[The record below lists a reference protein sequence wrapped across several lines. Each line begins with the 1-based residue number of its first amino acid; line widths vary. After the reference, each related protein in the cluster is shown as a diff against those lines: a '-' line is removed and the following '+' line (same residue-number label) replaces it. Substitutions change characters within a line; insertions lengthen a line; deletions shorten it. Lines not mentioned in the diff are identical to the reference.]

1 MAERIE
7 PIEVTIRYEYIDDD
21 LKKAVKDIQGFETS
35 TKTTLGQAKKNF
47 SGLKQSYSEI
57 QKSITQSNPK
67 IVASM
72 QKVNRSIENVNVA
85 MRNMEKASA
94 SVKRAKSNFESF
106 KRQLTAEDQIVIKDK
121 IYKDTGG
128 EIVVDEARTR
138 QYTSM
143 QTAVQNAQKSLQNAR
158 DRYKQSIQEV
168 TKAEQALITTQNS
181 LNKSTQAAEQK
192 TEKLN
197 FDIKSLA
204 NNSEHAAAASNTIT
218 QKIKG
223 LRQAIKGIRFTSL
236 LALIGAVRRLGQT
249 VLNFVEA
256 SSSWIENLNLLE
268 SVFKDTTDEALDF
281 VNLAADNFG
290 LDVNALA
297 EYVATFKQM
306 ANAMGQAS
314 ETGTQLSQVLT
325 LIALDVS
332 SLRNVDIATVVS
344 DFTSALAGQVKPV
357 RKYGFDI
364 TMYSIDELMEEI
376 GFGSMSRTMSQ
387 ADKQL
392 ARAILLIR
400 QSQDAWGDLA
410 KTINTFANQQRVL
423 NDQFQTSLR
432 LMGNLALGTF
442 NVSDSLEE
450 AWRTAGLA
458 TKAIWVLNG
467 ALMAFNEVLAAFV
480 PNTESIGGPIATEAE
495 AATDALEEMQ
505 GAASGTLAEFD
516 KFNALDQGTST
527 ATSDA
532 LTAAL
537 EAMLNTEYEQY
548 MVQYSERLKE
558 INMYAKDIAA
568 TILNVLVPGY
578 REWYDTQSKIE
589 GSDTSLSAYFEST
602 GESMDAFVS
611 KYKNAGKSLLGI
623 AGLILA
629 IASPFAFFVGVL
641 VTAGVQNE
649 EFRNTLIELGESI
662 STLMSTAGETF
673 VNLVTTMTPVLQIIL
688 KISNAFLGMLNAV
701 DGASLAVYALIA
713 GILIFKGLKLFTSI
727 MQIVSAL
734 KQANITLA
742 SIQKVAMVGGIITM
756 ISLIYDLATNWDKLS
771 DAGKALRIILLGIA
785 SAFVLHGILSK
796 IMIVDN
802 ISLAQVFRNV
812 GQAVALTSGKLDIVN
827 GKLAATSFQASKAG
841 MALSRL
847 GSTKGFTGFVNIAGS
862 IMGVVAA
869 ITALT
874 SALGYFTSNI
884 DKMSGTAKTVIP
896 IVAAITAAVIGLAVA
911 LVAAATPGI
920 GLAKAIA
927 AGVTA
932 AALTAAVTLA
942 IGTAAASAKGAAAF
956 AQGGFTSGGL
966 FYAGERGP
974 EWVGRQGNTSTIMN
988 DTQMSDIMRRSVAEG
1003 VAIGNAGGYNNSRRE
1018 SRQPII
1024 LQVNGKKFL
1033 EIVEDEGKKVGKTMA
1048 RVR

>member
-7 PIEVTIRYEYIDDD
+7 PIEVTIQYEYIDDN
-21 LKKAVKDIQGFETS
+21 LKKAVKDIKSFETTVS
-35 TKTTLGQAKKNF
+35 SDVGTITKNF
-47 SGLKQSYSEI
+47 NGLKDVYSAV
-57 QKSITQSNPK
+57 QKSISAANPK
-67 IVASM
+67 IARSM
-72 QKVNRSIENVNVA
+72 QQVDKA
-85 MRNMEKASA
+85 MDNA
-94 SVKRAKSNFESF
+94 SVSFQKFKNSVQKAKNALNTIQGLNRTVLSQGRTISPEGIVFNKNKSVN
-106 KRQLTAEDQIVIKDK
+106 KTLTE
-121 IYKDTGG
+121 
-128 EIVVDEARTR
+128 
-138 QYTSM
+138 QYTAALAASNKANNEAM
-143 QTAVQNAQKSLQNAR
+143 AAKLGYAQSVKSVAV
-158 DRYKQSIQEV
+158 
-168 TKAEQALITTQNS
+168 AEQNLIATQNS
-181 LNKSTQAAEQK
+181 LNKSIKDAE
-192 TEKLN
+192 TAT
-197 FDIKSLA
+197 KSI
-204 NNSEHAAAASNTIT
+204 SN
-218 QKIKG
+218 KIKG

-314 ETGTQLSQVLT
+314 KTGTQLSQVLT

-392 ARAILLIR
+392 ARAVLLIR

-442 NVSDSLEE
+442 NVTDSLEE
-450 AWRTAGLA
+450 AWQTAGLA

-495 AATDALEEMQ
+495 VATDALEEMQ
-505 GAASGTLAEFD
+505 DATSGTLAEFD
-516 KFNALDQGTST
+516 KFNVLDQGTSS

-602 GESMDAFVS
+602 GESMDAFVA
-611 KYKNAGKSLLGI
+611 KYKNTGKSLLGI
-623 AGLILA
+623 AGLLLA
-629 IASPFAFFVGVL
+629 IASPFSFFISVL
-641 VTAGVQNE
+641 VASGVQNE

-688 KISNAFLGMLNAV
+688 KISNAFLEMLNAV
-701 DGASLAVYALIA
+701 DGASIAVYALIA
-713 GILIFKGLKLFTSI
+713 GLLVFKGLKLFTSI

-734 KQANITLA
+734 KQANMTLA
-742 SIQKVAMVGGIITM
+742 SIQKVAMVGGIITI
-756 ISLIYDLATNWDKLS
+756 ISLVYDLATNWDELS
-771 DAGKALRIILLGIA
+771 ESGKGLRIVLISVIATILLLKAPWASMLSAMKTFGSWLTSLPSKLKTAQGSFLTFGQSISKAQIAFSALSAVMIGVAWYNALMQMDEGTRKIVASISILIGVLAAAISMWAAYHGAMSLGVAVPIVLGGIA
-785 SAFVLHGILSK
+785 
-796 IMIVDN
+796 
-802 ISLAQVFRNV
+802 
-812 GQAVALTSGKLDIVN
+812 
-827 GKLAATSFQASKAG
+827 AA
-841 MALSRL
+841 
-847 GSTKGFTGFVNIAGS
+847 IAG
-862 IMGVVAA
+862 
-869 ITALT
+869 
-874 SALGYFTSNI
+874 
-884 DKMSGTAKTVIP
+884 
-896 IVAAITAAVIGLAVA
+896 
-911 LVAAATPGI
+911 
-920 GLAKAIA
+920 
-927 AGVTA
+927 A
-932 AALTAAVTLA
+932 AALTQ
-942 IGTAAASAKGAAAF
+942 SAEQKANPVAF
-956 AQGGFTSGGL
+956 ANGGFTRGGL

-1003 VAIGNAGGYNNSRRE
+1003 VAIGNAGGYNNNRRE
-1018 SRQPII
+1018 SRQPIV

-1033 EIVEDEGKKVGKTMA
+1033 EIVEEEGKKVGKTMA

>member
-1 MAERIE
+1 MPERIE
-7 PIEVTIRYEYIDDD
+7 PIEVTIQYDYIDDN

-35 TKTTLGQAKKNF
+35 TKTTLAQAKKNF
-47 SGLKQSYSEI
+47 SGLEQSYSEI

-72 QKVNRSIENVNVA
+72 QKVNKSIENVNVA

-94 SVKRAKSNFESF
+94 SVKRSKSNFESF
-106 KRQLTAEDQIVIKDK
+106 KRQLEAEDQIVLKDK
-121 IYKDTGG
+121 IYKDSGG
-128 EIVVDEARTR
+128 EVVVDEARTR

-197 FDIKSLA
+197 SDIKSLA

-218 QKIKG
+218 QRIKG
-223 LRQAIKGIRFTSL
+223 LRQAIRGIRFTSL

-344 DFTSALAGQVKPV
+344 DLTSALAGQVKPV

-392 ARAILLIR
+392 ARAVLLIR

-450 AWRTAGLA
+450 AWQTAGLA

-495 AATDALEEMQ
+495 VATDALEEMED
-505 GAASGTLAEFD
+505 AASGTLAEFD
-516 KFNALDQGTST
+516 KFNVLDQGTST

-578 REWYDTQSKIE
+578 KEWYDTQSKIE

-623 AGLILA
+623 AGLLLA

-662 STLMSTAGETF
+662 STLMSTAGESF
-673 VNLVTTMTPVLQIIL
+673 VSLVTTMTPVLQIIL
-688 KISNAFLGMLNAV
+688 KISNAFLEMLNAV

-713 GILIFKGLKLFTSI
+713 GLLIFKGLKLFTTI

-742 SIQKVAMVGGIITM
+742 SIQKVATVGAIITI

-771 DAGKALRIILLGIA
+771 DAGKALRIVILSIAMAFTLYQIPAIKNGISAIGRFFTSLNTQIQVAQTNVHTASMHIRRSMNAMNNTAFSSFVGWASSMQGMLVSLGALTGGIFAFVGSMDNMSDTAKKVIPSVAALAAAIVGVAVAFA
-785 SAFVLHGILSK
+785 SASAGP
-796 IMIVDN
+796 
-802 ISLAQVFRNV
+802 
-812 GQAVALTSGKLDIVN
+812 
-827 GKLAATSFQASKAG
+827 LAAIKAG
-841 MALSRL
+841 
-847 GSTKGFTGFVNIAGS
+847 I
-862 IMGVVAA
+862 
-869 ITALT
+869 
-874 SALGYFTSNI
+874 
-884 DKMSGTAKTVIP
+884 
-896 IVAAITAAVIGLAVA
+896 
-911 LVAAATPGI
+911 
-920 GLAKAIA
+920 
-927 AGVTA
+927 TA
-932 AALTAAVTLA
+932 AALTAAITLA
-942 IGTAAASAKGAAAF
+942 AGTTIATLTF
-956 AQGGFTSGGL
+956 AEGGFTSGGL

-1003 VAIGNAGGYNNSRRE
+1003 VAIGNAGGYNNNRRE
-1018 SRQPII
+1018 NRQPII

>member
-7 PIEVTIRYEYIDDD
+7 PIEVTIQYDYIDDN
-21 LKKAVKDIQGFETS
+21 LKKAVKDIKSFETTVS
-35 TKTTLGQAKKNF
+35 SDVGTITKNF
-47 SGLKQSYSEI
+47 NGLKDVYSAV
-57 QKSITQSNPK
+57 QKSISADNPK
-67 IVASM
+67 IARSM
-72 QKVNRSIENVNVA
+72 QKV
-85 MRNMEKASA
+85 EKTIDNA
-94 SVKRAKSNFESF
+94 SVSF
-106 KRQLTAEDQIVIKDK
+106 QKFQN
-121 IYKDTGG
+121 
-128 EIVVDEARTR
+128 
-138 QYTSM
+138 S
-143 QTAVQNAQKSLQNAR
+143 VQNARNALNTIQGLNRTISSQGRTISPEGIVLNKNKSVNKTLTEQYTAALAASNKANNEAMAAKL
-158 DRYKQSIQEV
+158 RYAQSV
-168 TKAEQALITTQNS
+168 KSVAVAEQNLIATQNS
-181 LNKSTQAAEQK
+181 LNKSIKDAEAA
-192 TEKLN
+192 T
-197 FDIKSLA
+197 KSI
-204 NNSEHAAAASNTIT
+204 NN
-218 QKIKG
+218 KIKG

-376 GFGSMSRTMSQ
+376 GFGPMSRTMSQ

-442 NVSDSLEE
+442 NVTDSLEE
-450 AWRTAGLA
+450 AWQTAGLA

-495 AATDALEEMQ
+495 VATDALEEMQ
-505 GAASGTLAEFD
+505 DAAGGTLAEFD
-516 KFNALDQGTST
+516 KFNVLDQGTST
-527 ATSDA
+527 GTSDA
-532 LTAAL
+532 LRASL

-578 REWYDTQSKIE
+578 REWYNTQSKIE

-611 KYKNAGKSLLGI
+611 KYKNTGKSLLGI
-623 AGLILA
+623 TGLLLA
-629 IASPFAFFVGVL
+629 IASPFSFFISVL
-641 VTAGVQNE
+641 VASGVQNE

-688 KISNAFLGMLNAV
+688 KISNAFLEMLNAV
-701 DGASLAVYALIA
+701 DGASIAVYALIA
-713 GILIFKGLKLFTSI
+713 GLLVFKGLKLFTSI

-734 KQANITLA
+734 KQANMTLA
-742 SIQKVAMVGGIITM
+742 SIQKVAMVGGIITI
-756 ISLIYDLATNWDKLS
+756 ISLVYDLATNWDELS
-771 DAGKALRIILLGIA
+771 ESGKGLRIVLIGVIATILLLKAPWA
-785 SAFVLHGILSK
+785 SMLSAMK
-796 IMIVDN
+796 TFG
-802 ISLAQVFRNV
+802 SW
-812 GQAVALTSGKLDIVN
+812 LTSLPSKLKTAQ
-827 GKLAATSFQASKAG
+827 GSFLTFGQSISKAQ
-841 MALSRL
+841 
-847 GSTKGFTGFVNIAGS
+847 IAF
-862 IMGVVAA
+862 
-869 ITALT
+869 
-874 SALGYFTSNI
+874 SALGAALIGIAWYKALMQM
-884 DKMSGTAKTVIP
+884 DDGTRKIVATISILIGVLAAAISMWAAFHGAMTLGVAVP
-896 IVAAITAAVIGLAVA
+896 IVLGGIAAAI
-911 LVAAATPGI
+911 
-920 GLAKAIA
+920 
-927 AGVTA
+927 AGA
-932 AALTAAVTLA
+932 AALTQSTEKKANTV
-942 IGTAAASAKGAAAF
+942 AF
-956 AQGGFTSGGL
+956 ANGGFTRGNL

>member
-1 MAERIE
+1 M
-7 PIEVTIRYEYIDDD
+7 
-21 LKKAVKDIQGFETS
+21 
-35 TKTTLGQAKKNF
+35 
-47 SGLKQSYSEI
+47 
-57 QKSITQSNPK
+57 
-67 IVASM
+67 
-72 QKVNRSIENVNVA
+72 
-85 MRNMEKASA
+85 
-94 SVKRAKSNFESF
+94 
-106 KRQLTAEDQIVIKDK
+106 
-121 IYKDTGG
+121 
-128 EIVVDEARTR
+128 
-138 QYTSM
+138 
-143 QTAVQNAQKSLQNAR
+143 
-158 DRYKQSIQEV
+158 
-168 TKAEQALITTQNS
+168 
-181 LNKSTQAAEQK
+181 
-192 TEKLN
+192 
-197 FDIKSLA
+197 
-204 NNSEHAAAASNTIT
+204 
-218 QKIKG
+218 
-223 LRQAIKGIRFTSL
+223 
-236 LALIGAVRRLGQT
+236 
-249 VLNFVEA
+249 
-256 SSSWIENLNLLE
+256 
-268 SVFKDTTDEALDF
+268 
-281 VNLAADNFG
+281 
-290 LDVNALA
+290 A

-376 GFGSMSRTMSQ
+376 GFGPMSRTMSQ

-450 AWRTAGLA
+450 AWQTAGLA

-480 PNTESIGGPIATEAE
+480 PNTESIGGPIAAEAE
-495 AATDALEEMQ
+495 VATDALEEME

-516 KFNALDQGTST
+516 KFNVLDQGTSS

-611 KYKNAGKSLLGI
+611 KYKNTGKSLLGI
-623 AGLILA
+623 AGLLLA
-629 IASPFAFFVGVL
+629 IASPFSFFISVL
-641 VTAGVQNE
+641 VASGVQNKE
-649 EFRNTLIELGESI
+649 LSNTLIELGESI

-688 KISNAFLGMLNAV
+688 KISNAFLEMLNAV
-701 DGASLAVYALIA
+701 DGASIAVYALIA
-713 GILIFKGLKLFTSI
+713 GLLVFKGLKLFTSI

-734 KQANITLA
+734 KQANMTLA
-742 SIQKVAMVGGIITM
+742 SVQKVAMVGGIITI
-756 ISLIYDLATNWDKLS
+756 ISLVYDLATNWDELS
-771 DAGKALRIILLGIA
+771 ESGKGLRIVLIGVIATILLLKAPWASMLSAMKTFGSWLTSLPSKLKTAQGSFLTFGQSISKAQIAFSALSAVLIGIA
-785 SAFVLHGILSK
+785 WYNALMQMDEGTRKIVATISIL
-796 IMIVDN
+796 IGV
-802 ISLAQVFRNV
+802 
-812 GQAVALTSGKLDIVN
+812 
-827 GKLAATSFQASKAG
+827 LAAAISMWAAYHGAMSMGVAVPIVLAG
-841 MALSRL
+841 IAAA
-847 GSTKGFTGFVNIAGS
+847 IAG
-862 IMGVVAA
+862 
-869 ITALT
+869 
-874 SALGYFTSNI
+874 
-884 DKMSGTAKTVIP
+884 
-896 IVAAITAAVIGLAVA
+896 
-911 LVAAATPGI
+911 
-920 GLAKAIA
+920 
-927 AGVTA
+927 A
-932 AALTAAVTLA
+932 AALTQSTEQKANT
-942 IGTAAASAKGAAAF
+942 AAF
-956 AQGGFTSGGL
+956 ANGGFTKGNL

-1003 VAIGNAGGYNNSRRE
+1003 VAIGNAGGYNNGRRE

>member
-1 MAERIE
+1 MPERIE
-7 PIEVTIRYEYIDDD
+7 PIEVTIQYEYIDDN
-21 LKKAVKDIQGFETS
+21 LKKAVKDIKSFEKTAS
-35 TKTTLGQAKKNF
+35 SDVGTITKKFN
-47 SGLKQSYSEI
+47 GLKDVYSAV
-57 QKSITQSNPK
+57 QKSISADNPK
-67 IVASM
+67 IARSM
-72 QKVNRSIENVNVA
+72 QQVD
-85 MRNMEKASA
+85 KAIDNA
-94 SVKRAKSNFESF
+94 SVSF
-106 KRQLTAEDQIVIKDK
+106 QKFKN
-121 IYKDTGG
+121 
-128 EIVVDEARTR
+128 
-138 QYTSM
+138 S
-143 QTAVQNAQKSLQNAR
+143 VQNARNALNTIQGLNRTISAQGRTISPEGIVFNKNKSVNKTLTEQYTAALAA
-158 DRYKQSIQEV
+158 S
-168 TKAEQALITTQNS
+168 TKANNEAMAAKLKYAQSVKSVAVAEQNLIATQNS
-181 LNKSTQAAEQK
+181 LNKSIKDAEAA
-192 TEKLN
+192 T
-197 FDIKSLA
+197 KSI
-204 NNSEHAAAASNTIT
+204 NN
-218 QKIKG
+218 KIKG

-314 ETGTQLSQVLT
+314 KTGTQLSQVLT

-392 ARAILLIR
+392 ARAVLLIR

-442 NVSDSLEE
+442 NVNDSLEE
-450 AWRTAGLA
+450 AWQTAGLA
-458 TKAIWVLNG
+458 TRAIWVLNG

-480 PNTESIGGPIATEAE
+480 PNTESIGGPIAAEAE
-495 AATDALEEMQ
+495 VATDALEEME

-516 KFNALDQGTST
+516 KFNVLDQGTSS

-611 KYKNAGKSLLGI
+611 KYKNTGKSLLGI
-623 AGLILA
+623 AGLLLA
-629 IASPFAFFVGVL
+629 IASPFSFFISVL
-641 VTAGVQNE
+641 VASGVQNE

-662 STLMSTAGETF
+662 STLMSTVGETF

-688 KISNAFLGMLNAV
+688 KISNAFLEMLNAV
-701 DGASLAVYALIA
+701 DGASIAVYALIA
-713 GILIFKGLKLFTSI
+713 GLLVFKGLKLFTSI

-734 KQANITLA
+734 KQANMTLA
-742 SIQKVAMVGGIITM
+742 SIQKIAMVGGIITI

-771 DAGKALRIILLGIA
+771 ESGKGLRIVLIGVISTILLLKAPWA
-785 SAFVLHGILSK
+785 SILSAMK
-796 IMIVDN
+796 TFG
-802 ISLAQVFRNV
+802 SW
-812 GQAVALTSGKLDIVN
+812 LTSLPSKLKTAQ
-827 GKLAATSFQASKAG
+827 GSFLTFGQSISKAQ
-841 MALSRL
+841 
-847 GSTKGFTGFVNIAGS
+847 IAF
-862 IMGVVAA
+862 
-869 ITALT
+869 
-874 SALGYFTSNI
+874 SALG
-884 DKMSGTAKTVIP
+884 
-896 IVAAITAAVIGLAVA
+896 AVMIGLAWYNALMQMDDGTRKIVA
-911 LVAAATPGI
+911 SISILIGVLAAAISMWAAYHGAMSLGVAVPIVLGGI
-920 GLAKAIA
+920 AAAIA
-927 AGVTA
+927 GA
-932 AALTAAVTLA
+932 AALTQPSEQKANT
-942 IGTAAASAKGAAAF
+942 AAF
-956 AQGGFTSGGL
+956 ANGGFTRGNL

-1003 VAIGNAGGYNNSRRE
+1003 VAIGNAGGYNNNRRE

>member
-7 PIEVTIRYEYIDDD
+7 PIEVTIQYEYIDDD
-21 LKKAVKDIQGFETS
+21 LKKAVKDIKSFETTVS
-35 TKTTLGQAKKNF
+35 SDVGTITKNF
-47 SGLKQSYSEI
+47 NGLKDVYSDG
-57 QKSITQSNPK
+57 QKSISADNPK
-67 IVASM
+67 IARSMQQVDKAIDNASVSFQKFLNSVQKARNALNTIQGLNRTISSQGRTISPEGIVFNKNKSVNKTLTEQYTAALAASNEANNEAMAAKLRYAQSVKSVAS
-72 QKVNRSIENVNVA
+72 
-85 MRNMEKASA
+85 
-94 SVKRAKSNFESF
+94 
-106 KRQLTAEDQIVIKDK
+106 
-121 IYKDTGG
+121 
-128 EIVVDEARTR
+128 
-138 QYTSM
+138 
-143 QTAVQNAQKSLQNAR
+143 
-158 DRYKQSIQEV
+158 
-168 TKAEQALITTQNS
+168 AEQNLIATQNN
-181 LNKSTQAAEQK
+181 LNKSTKEAEAV
-192 TEKLN
+192 T
-197 FDIKSLA
+197 KSL
-204 NNSEHAAAASNTIT
+204 NNR
-218 QKIKG
+218 IKG
-223 LRQAIKGIRFTSL
+223 LRQAIRGIRFTNL
-236 LALIGAVRRLGQT
+236 LVLIGAVRRLGQA

-268 SVFKDTTDEALDF
+268 AVFKDTTDEALDF

-314 ETGTQLSQVLT
+314 ETGTQLSEVLT

-376 GFGSMSRTMSQ
+376 GFGPMSRTMSQ

-392 ARAILLIR
+392 ARAVLLIR

-432 LMGNLALGTF
+432 LLGNLALGTF
-442 NVSDSLEE
+442 NVNNSLEE
-450 AWRTAGLA
+450 AWQTAGLA

-495 AATDALEEMQ
+495 VATDALEEMEN
-505 GAASGTLAEFD
+505 AASGTLAEFD
-516 KFNALDQGTST
+516 KFNVLDRGANT

-537 EAMLNTEYEQY
+537 EAMLNNEYEQY
-548 MVQYSERLKE
+548 MAQYSERLKE

-611 KYKNAGKSLLGI
+611 KYKNTGKSLLGI
-623 AGLILA
+623 AGLLLA
-629 IASPFAFFVGVL
+629 ITSPFSFFIGML

-649 EFRNTLIELGESI
+649 DFRNTLIALGESM

-673 VNLVTTMTPVLQIIL
+673 VNLVTTMAPVLQIIL
-688 KISNAFLGMLNAV
+688 KISNAFLEMLNAV
-701 DGASLAVYALIA
+701 DGASLAVYALVA
-713 GILIFKGLKLFTSI
+713 ALVIFKGLKLFTSI
-727 MQIVSAL
+727 MKIVSAL

-742 SIQKVAMVGGIITM
+742 SMQKIAMVGGIITLVIL
-756 ISLIYDLATNWDKLS
+756 ISELITNWDELS
-771 DAGKALRIILLGIA
+771 ESGKGLRIVLIGVISTILLLKAPWA
-785 SAFVLHGILSK
+785 SMLSAMK
-796 IMIVDN
+796 TFGSWVT
-802 ISLAQVFRNV
+802 SLPSKLKTAQGSFLTF
-812 GQAVALTSGKLDIVN
+812 GQSI
-827 GKLAATSFQASKAG
+827 SKAQ
-841 MALSRL
+841 
-847 GSTKGFTGFVNIAGS
+847 IAF
-862 IMGVVAA
+862 
-869 ITALT
+869 
-874 SALGYFTSNI
+874 SALGAVMIGIAWYNALMQMDEGTRKIVSTI
-884 DKMSGTAKTVIP
+884 SILIGVLAAAISMWAAYHGAMSLGVAVP
-896 IVAAITAAVIGLAVA
+896 IVLAG
-911 LVAAATPGI
+911 VAAA
-920 GLAKAIA
+920 IA
-927 AGVTA
+927 GA
-932 AALTAAVTLA
+932 AALTQSTEKKANTV
-942 IGTAAASAKGAAAF
+942 AF
-956 AQGGFTSGGL
+956 ANGGFTRGGL

-1003 VAIGNAGGYNNSRRE
+1003 VAIGNAGGYNNNRRDNT
-1018 SRQPII
+1018 RPII

-1033 EIVEDEGKKVGKTMA
+1033 EIVEDEGKKVGKTLA

>member
-7 PIEVTIRYEYIDDD
+7 PIEVTIQYEYIDDN

-35 TKTTLGQAKKNF
+35 TKTTLTQAKKNF

-57 QKSITQSNPK
+57 RKNITQSNPK

-72 QKVNRSIENVNVA
+72 QKVNKSIENVNLA

-94 SVKRAKSNFESF
+94 SVKRSKSNFESF
-106 KRQLTAEDQIVIKDK
+106 KRQLEAEDQIVEKGK
-121 IYKDTGG
+121 VYKYADDG
-128 EIVVDEARTR
+128 IVVDEARTR

-181 LNKSTQAAEQK
+181 LNKSTQAAEQR

-197 FDIKSLA
+197 YGIKSLA
-204 NNSEHAAAASNTIT
+204 NNSKRAAAASSTIT
-218 QKIKG
+218 QRIKG
-223 LRQAIKGIRFTSL
+223 LQQAIRGIRFTNL
-236 LALIGAVRRLGQT
+236 LVLIGAVRRLGQA

-268 SVFKDTTDEALDF
+268 AVFKDTTDEALDF

-314 ETGTQLSQVLT
+314 ETGTQLSEVLT

-376 GFGSMSRTMSQ
+376 GFGPMSRTMSQ

-392 ARAILLIR
+392 ARAVLLIR

-432 LMGNLALGTF
+432 LLGNVALGTF

-450 AWRTAGLA
+450 AWQTAGLA

-495 AATDALEEMQ
+495 VATDALEEMEN
-505 GAASGTLAEFD
+505 AASGTLAEFD
-516 KFNALDQGTST
+516 KFNVLDRGTNAAS
-527 ATSDA
+527 SDA

-537 EAMLNTEYEQY
+537 EAMLNNEYEQY

-578 REWYDTQSKIE
+578 REWYDEQSKIE

-602 GESMDAFVS
+602 GESMDAFVN
-611 KYKNAGKSLLGI
+611 KYKNIGKSLLGI
-623 AGLILA
+623 AGLLLA
-629 IASPFAFFVGVL
+629 ITSPFSFFIGVL

-688 KISNAFLGMLNAV
+688 KISNAFLEMLNAV
-701 DGASLAVYALIA
+701 DGASIAVYALVA
-713 GILIFKGLKLFTSI
+713 GLIIFKGLKLFVSI
-727 MQIVSAL
+727 MKIVSAL
-734 KQANITLA
+734 KQANIALA
-742 SIQKVAMVGGIITM
+742 SMQKIAMAGGIITLVIL
-756 ISLIYDLATNWDKLS
+756 ISDLIINWNELS
-771 DAGKALRIILLGIA
+771 EAGKTLRIVLIALVAAVTAGMGIYKAFGAQIGTIIRLTREMASDVATTAKTTSSSLDGVRVTLADTTKSTKGLAKSIAGLVGGLAVLGAGLA
-785 SAFVLHGILSK
+785 SY
-796 IMIVDN
+796 
-802 ISLAQVFRNV
+802 ISGFSQMSTLAQVLIPV
-812 GQAVALTSGKLDIVN
+812 IAA
-827 GKLAATSFQASKAG
+827 LAAAF
-841 MALSRL
+841 
-847 GSTKGFTGFVNIAGS
+847 
-862 IMGVVAA
+862 
-869 ITALT
+869 
-874 SALGYFTSNI
+874 
-884 DKMSGTAKTVIP
+884 
-896 IVAAITAAVIGLAVA
+896 IGLAVA
-911 LVAAATPGI
+911 RAAA
-920 GLAKAIA
+920 A
-927 AGVTA
+927 AGAAAPVMAGITA
-932 AALTAAVTLA
+932 AAITAGIVLA
-942 IGTAAASAKGAAAF
+942 AGTAISVSQF
-956 AQGGFTSGGL
+956 AEGGFTSGQL

-1003 VAIGNAGGYNNSRRE
+1003 VAIGNAGGYNNNRRE

>member
-7 PIEVTIRYEYIDDD
+7 PIEVTIQYEYIDDN
-21 LKKAVKDIQGFETS
+21 LKKAVKEIQGFETS
-35 TKTTLGQAKKNF
+35 TKTTLTQAKKNF
-47 SGLKQSYSEI
+47 SGLRQSYSEI

-94 SVKRAKSNFESF
+94 SVKRSKANFESF
-106 KRQLTAEDQIVIKDK
+106 RRQLEAEDQIVVKGK
-121 IYKDTGG
+121 IYKDTGDG
-128 EIVVDEARTR
+128 IVVDEARTR

-143 QTAVQNAQKSLQNAR
+143 QTAVKNAQKSLQNAR

-181 LNKSTQAAEQK
+181 LNKSTQEAEKK

-197 FDIKSLA
+197 IDVKSLA
-204 NNSEHAAAASNTIT
+204 NNSERVAAASSTIT

-223 LRQAIKGIRFTSL
+223 LQQAIRGIRFTSL
-236 LALIGAVRRLGQT
+236 LALMGAVRRLGQA

-392 ARAILLIR
+392 ARAVLLIR

-450 AWRTAGLA
+450 AWQTAGLA
-458 TKAIWVLNG
+458 TRAIWVLNG

-495 AATDALEEMQ
+495 AATDALEEME

-516 KFNALDQGTST
+516 KFNVLDKGTSS

-532 LTAAL
+532 LRAAL
-537 EAMLNTEYEQY
+537 EAMLNNEYEQY

-578 REWYDTQSKIE
+578 REWYDVQSKIE

-602 GESMDAFVS
+602 GESMDAFVG
-611 KYKNAGKSLLGI
+611 KYKNIGKSLLGI
-623 AGLILA
+623 AGLLLA
-629 IASPFAFFVGVL
+629 ITSPFAFFIGVL

-688 KISNAFLGMLNAV
+688 KISNAFLEMLNAV
-701 DGASLAVYALIA
+701 DGASIAVYALIA
-713 GILIFKGLKLFTSI
+713 GLLIFKGLKLFVSI
-727 MQIVSAL
+727 MKIVSAL

-742 SIQKVAMVGGIITM
+742 SIQKISMVGGIITLVIL
-756 ISLIYDLATNWDKLS
+756 ISDLVTNWNELS
-771 DAGKALRIILLGIA
+771 EAGKALRI
-785 SAFVLHGILSK
+785 VL
-796 IMIVDN
+796 
-802 ISLAQVFRNV
+802 ISVVA
-812 GQAVALTSGKLDIVN
+812 ALTTGI
-827 GKLAATSFQASKAG
+827 GIYKAFGAQIGTIIQLTRG
-841 MALSRL
+841 MASDVATTAKTMSSSMDGVRVTLADTTK
-847 GSTKGFTGFVNIAGS
+847 STKGLAKSIAGLVGGLAVLGAGLAS
-862 IMGVVAA
+862 YISGFSEMSTLAKVLIPAIAALAAAFVGLAVARAAAAAGIAAPVMAGITAAA
-869 ITALT
+869 ITAGIVL
-874 SALGYFTSNI
+874 AA
-884 DKMSGTAKTVIP
+884 GTAI
-896 IVAAITAAVIGLAVA
+896 AVS
-911 LVAAATPGI
+911 
-920 GLAKAIA
+920 K
-927 AGVTA
+927 
-932 AALTAAVTLA
+932 
-942 IGTAAASAKGAAAF
+942 F
-956 AQGGFTSGGL
+956 AEGGFTSGGL

>member
-1 MAERIE
+1 MPERIE
-7 PIEVTIRYEYIDDD
+7 PIEVTIQYEYIDDN
-21 LKKAVKDIQGFETS
+21 LKKAVKDIQRFETS
-35 TKTTLGQAKKNF
+35 TKTTLTQAKKNF

-57 QKSITQSNPK
+57 RKNITQSNPK

-72 QKVNRSIENVNVA
+72 QKVNKSIENVNVA

-94 SVKRAKSNFESF
+94 SVKRSKSNFESF
-106 KRQLTAEDQIVIKDK
+106 KRQLEAEDQIVEKGK
-121 IYKDTGG
+121 VYKYADDG
-128 EIVVDEARTR
+128 IVVDEARTR

-181 LNKSTQAAEQK
+181 LNKSTQAAEQR

-197 FDIKSLA
+197 YGIKSLA
-204 NNSEHAAAASNTIT
+204 NNSERAAAASSTIT
-218 QKIKG
+218 QRIKG
-223 LRQAIKGIRFTSL
+223 LQQAIRGIRFTNL
-236 LALIGAVRRLGQT
+236 LVLIGAVRRLGQA

-268 SVFKDTTDEALDF
+268 AVFKDTTDEALDF

-314 ETGTQLSQVLT
+314 ETGTQLSEVLT

-376 GFGSMSRTMSQ
+376 GFGPMSRTMSQ

-392 ARAILLIR
+392 ARAVLLIR

-432 LMGNLALGTF
+432 LLGNVALGTF

-450 AWRTAGLA
+450 AWQTAGLA

-495 AATDALEEMQ
+495 VATDALEEMED
-505 GAASGTLAEFD
+505 AASGTLAEFD
-516 KFNALDQGTST
+516 KFNVLDQGTSS

-589 GSDTSLSAYFEST
+589 GGDTSLSAYFEST
-602 GESMDAFVS
+602 GESMDAFVG
-611 KYKNAGKSLLGI
+611 KYKNMGKSLLGI
-623 AGLILA
+623 AGLLLA
-629 IASPFAFFVGVL
+629 ITSPFSLLVGVL
-641 VTAGVQNE
+641 VTSGVQNE

-673 VNLVTTMTPVLQIIL
+673 VNLVTTMAPVLQIIL
-688 KISNAFLGMLNAV
+688 KISNAFLEMLNAV
-701 DGASLAVYALIA
+701 DGASLAVYALVA
-713 GILIFKGLKLFTSI
+713 ALVIFKGLKLFTSI
-727 MQIVSAL
+727 MKIVSAL

-742 SIQKVAMVGGIITM
+742 SIQKIAMVGGIITLVM
-756 ISLIYDLATNWDKLS
+756 LISELITNWDELS
-771 DAGKALRIILLGIA
+771 ESGKGLRIVLIGVISTILLLKAPWASMLSAMKTFGSWLTSLPSKLKTAQGSFLTFGQSISKAQIAFSALSAVLIGIA
-785 SAFVLHGILSK
+785 WYNALMQMDEGTRKIVASISIL
-796 IMIVDN
+796 IGV
-802 ISLAQVFRNV
+802 
-812 GQAVALTSGKLDIVN
+812 
-827 GKLAATSFQASKAG
+827 LAAAISMWAAYHGAMSMGVAVPIVLAG
-841 MALSRL
+841 IAAA
-847 GSTKGFTGFVNIAGS
+847 IAG
-862 IMGVVAA
+862 
-869 ITALT
+869 
-874 SALGYFTSNI
+874 
-884 DKMSGTAKTVIP
+884 
-896 IVAAITAAVIGLAVA
+896 
-911 LVAAATPGI
+911 
-920 GLAKAIA
+920 
-927 AGVTA
+927 A
-932 AALTAAVTLA
+932 AALTQPSEQKANT
-942 IGTAAASAKGAAAF
+942 AAF
-956 AQGGFTSGGL
+956 ANGGFTRGNL
-966 FYAGERGP
+966 FYAGESGP

-1003 VAIGNAGGYNNSRRE
+1003 VAIGNAGGYNNNRRE

>member
-7 PIEVTIRYEYIDDD
+7 PIEVTIQYEYIDDN
-21 LKKAVKDIQGFETS
+21 LKKAVKDIRSFETTVS
-35 TKTTLGQAKKNF
+35 SDVGTITKNF
-47 SGLKQSYSEI
+47 NGLKDVYSSV
-57 QKSITQSNPK
+57 QKSISADNPK
-67 IVASM
+67 IARSM
-72 QKVNRSIENVNVA
+72 QKV
-85 MRNMEKASA
+85 EKTIDSA
-94 SVKRAKSNFESF
+94 SVSF
-106 KRQLTAEDQIVIKDK
+106 QQFKN
-121 IYKDTGG
+121 
-128 EIVVDEARTR
+128 
-138 QYTSM
+138 S
-143 QTAVQNAQKSLQNAR
+143 VQNARNALNTIQGLNRTILSQGRTISPEGIVLNKNKSVNKTLTEQYTAALAASNKANNEAMAAKL
-158 DRYKQSIQEV
+158 RYAQSV
-168 TKAEQALITTQNS
+168 KSVAVAEQNLISTQNS
-181 LNKSTQAAEQK
+181 LNKSIKDAEAA
-192 TEKLN
+192 T
-197 FDIKSLA
+197 KSL
-204 NNSEHAAAASNTIT
+204 NNR
-218 QKIKG
+218 IKG
-223 LRQAIKGIRFTSL
+223 LRQAIRGIRFTSL
-236 LALIGAVRRLGQT
+236 LALIGAVKRLGQT
-249 VLNFVEA
+249 VLNFVDA

-392 ARAILLIR
+392 ARAVLLIR

-450 AWRTAGLA
+450 AWQTAGLA

-495 AATDALEEMQ
+495 VATDALEEME

-516 KFNALDQGTST
+516 KFNVLDQGTSN

-578 REWYDTQSKIE
+578 REWYDVQSKIE

-611 KYKNAGKSLLGI
+611 KYKNMGKSLLGI
-623 AGLILA
+623 AGLLLA
-629 IASPFAFFVGVL
+629 ITSPFAFFIGVL

-688 KISNAFLGMLNAV
+688 KISNAFLEMLNAV
-701 DGASLAVYALIA
+701 DGASIAVYALIA
-713 GILIFKGLKLFTSI
+713 GLLVFKGLKLFTSI

-734 KQANITLA
+734 KQANMTLA
-742 SIQKVAMVGGIITM
+742 SIQKIAMVGGIITI

-771 DAGKALRIILLGIA
+771 ESGKGLRIVLIGVIATILLLKAPWASMLSAMKTFGSWLTSLPSKLKTAQGSFLTFGQSISKAQIAFSALSAVLIGIA
-785 SAFVLHGILSK
+785 WYNALMQMDEGTRKIVATISIL
-796 IMIVDN
+796 IGV
-802 ISLAQVFRNV
+802 
-812 GQAVALTSGKLDIVN
+812 
-827 GKLAATSFQASKAG
+827 LAAAISMWAAYHGAMSLGVAVPIVLAG
-841 MALSRL
+841 IAAA
-847 GSTKGFTGFVNIAGS
+847 IAG
-862 IMGVVAA
+862 
-869 ITALT
+869 
-874 SALGYFTSNI
+874 
-884 DKMSGTAKTVIP
+884 
-896 IVAAITAAVIGLAVA
+896 
-911 LVAAATPGI
+911 
-920 GLAKAIA
+920 
-927 AGVTA
+927 A
-932 AALTAAVTLA
+932 AALTQSTEQKAN
-942 IGTAAASAKGAAAF
+942 IAAF
-956 AQGGFTSGGL
+956 ANGGFTKGNL

-974 EWVGRQGNTSTIMN
+974 EWVGRQGNTATIMN

-1003 VAIGNAGGYNNSRRE
+1003 VAIGNVGGYNNSRRE

-1024 LQVNGKKFL
+1024 VQVNGKKFL
-1033 EIVEDEGKKVGKTMA
+1033 EIVEDEGKKVGKTLA

>member
-1 MAERIE
+1 MAERLD
-7 PIEVTIRYEYIDDD
+7 PIEVVIQYDYIDDN
-21 LKKAVKDIQGFETS
+21 LKKAVKDIESFRTSATSNVETV
-35 TKTTLGQAKKNF
+35 TKNF
-47 SGLKQSYSEI
+47 NGLKSVYVEM
-57 QKSITQSNPK
+57 QKSVTSSNPK
-67 IVASM
+67 IARSMQQIEKSIDNAEVSFQNLQNSVKKAQNALNSIKSLRNTITSSGKTVSAEGIVFNKNNTINKTLTEQYSSSLAASQAAVEQAANAKLRYAQSVQRVAS
-72 QKVNRSIENVNVA
+72 
-85 MRNMEKASA
+85 
-94 SVKRAKSNFESF
+94 
-106 KRQLTAEDQIVIKDK
+106 
-121 IYKDTGG
+121 
-128 EIVVDEARTR
+128 
-138 QYTSM
+138 
-143 QTAVQNAQKSLQNAR
+143 
-158 DRYKQSIQEV
+158 
-168 TKAEQALITTQNS
+168 AEQNLISTQNN
-181 LNKSTQAAEQK
+181 LNKSTKEAEAV
-192 TEKLN
+192 TNSLN
-197 FDIKSLA
+197 
-204 NNSEHAAAASNTIT
+204 NR
-218 QKIKG
+218 IKG

-236 LALIGAVRRLGQT
+236 LALIGTVRRLGQA

-268 SVFKDTTDEALDF
+268 SVFKDTTDEALNF

-392 ARAILLIR
+392 ARAVLLIR

-442 NVSDSLEE
+442 NVNDTLEE
-450 AWRTAGLA
+450 AWQTAGLA

-467 ALMAFNEVLAAFV
+467 ALMAFNEILAAFV

-495 AATDALEEMQ
+495 VATDALEEMED
-505 GAASGTLAEFD
+505 AASGTLAEFD
-516 KFNALDQGTST
+516 KFNVLDQGTNT

-568 TILNVLVPGY
+568 TILDVLVPGY
-578 REWYDTQSKIE
+578 REWYDVQSKIE

-611 KYKNAGKSLLGI
+611 KYKNMGKSLLGI
-623 AGLILA
+623 AGLLLA
-629 IASPFAFFVGVL
+629 ITSPFSLFIGVL

-688 KISNAFLGMLNAV
+688 KISNAFLEMLNAV
-701 DGASLAVYALIA
+701 DGASIAVYALVA
-713 GILIFKGLKLFTSI
+713 GLVIFKGLKLFASI
-727 MQIVSAL
+727 MKIVSAL

-742 SIQKVAMVGGIITM
+742 SIQKIAMVGGIVTLVILF
-756 ISLIYDLATNWDKLS
+756 SDLVTNWNELS
-771 DAGKALRIILLGIA
+771 DAGKALRIVLIA
-785 SAFVLHGILSK
+785 VVA
-796 IMIVDN
+796 
-802 ISLAQVFRNV
+802 
-812 GQAVALTSGKLDIVN
+812 ALTAGIGIYKAFGAQIGTIIQLTRSMASDVATTSKTMSSSLDGVQVT
-827 GKLAATSFQASKAG
+827 LANTTK
-841 MALSRL
+841 
-847 GSTKGFTGFVNIAGS
+847 STKGLASSIAGLVGGLAVL
-862 IMGVVAA
+862 GVGLASYISGFSEMSTIAKVLVPVIAA
-869 ITALT
+869 L
-874 SALGYFTSNI
+874 
-884 DKMSGTAKTVIP
+884 
-896 IVAAITAAVIGLAVA
+896 AAAFVGLAVA
-911 LVAAATPGI
+911 KAAAAAGI
-920 GLAKAIA
+920 AAPAMAGITAAAIA
-927 AGVTA
+927 AGIVLA
-932 AALTAAVTLA
+932 A
-942 IGTAAASAKGAAAF
+942 GTAISVSKF
-956 AQGGFTSGGL
+956 AEGGFTSGSL

-974 EWVGRQGNTSTIMN
+974 EWVGRQGNTSTIIN
-988 DTQMSDIMRRSVAEG
+988 DAQMSDIMRSAVAEG
-1003 VAIGNAGGYNNSRRE
+1003 VAIGNAGSYNGNRRE
-1018 SRQPII
+1018 STRPII

-1033 EIVEDEGKKVGKTMA
+1033 EIVEDEGKKVGKTLA

>member
-1 MAERIE
+1 MPERIE
-7 PIEVTIRYEYIDDD
+7 PIEVTIQYDYIDDN
-21 LKKAVKDIQGFETS
+21 LKKAVKDIKSFETTVS
-35 TKTTLGQAKKNF
+35 SDVGTITKNF
-47 SGLKQSYSEI
+47 NGLKDVYSAV
-57 QKSITQSNPK
+57 QKSISADNPK
-67 IVASM
+67 IARSM
-72 QKVNRSIENVNVA
+72 QKV
-85 MRNMEKASA
+85 EKTIDNA
-94 SVKRAKSNFESF
+94 SVSF
-106 KRQLTAEDQIVIKDK
+106 QKFQN
-121 IYKDTGG
+121 
-128 EIVVDEARTR
+128 
-138 QYTSM
+138 S
-143 QTAVQNAQKSLQNAR
+143 VQNARNALNTIQGLNRTISSQGRTISPEGIVLNKNKSVNKTLTEQYTAALAASNEANNEAMAAKL
-158 DRYKQSIQEV
+158 RYAQSV
-168 TKAEQALITTQNS
+168 KSVATAEQNLIATQNS
-181 LNKSTQAAEQK
+181 LNKATKEAEAV
-192 TEKLN
+192 T
-197 FDIKSLA
+197 KSL
-204 NNSEHAAAASNTIT
+204 NNR
-218 QKIKG
+218 IKG

-236 LALIGAVRRLGQT
+236 LALIGTVRRLGQA

-314 ETGTQLSQVLT
+314 ETGTQLSKVLT

-442 NVSDSLEE
+442 NVNDSLEE
-450 AWRTAGLA
+450 AWQTAGLA

-467 ALMAFNEVLAAFV
+467 ALMAFNEILAAFV

-495 AATDALEEMQ
+495 VATDALEEMED
-505 GAASGTLAEFD
+505 AASGTLAEFD
-516 KFNALDQGTST
+516 KFNVLDQGTNT

-611 KYKNAGKSLLGI
+611 KYKNMGKSLLGI
-623 AGLILA
+623 AGLLLA
-629 IASPFAFFVGVL
+629 ITSPFSFFIGVL

-688 KISNAFLGMLNAV
+688 KISNAFLEMLNAV
-701 DGASLAVYALIA
+701 DGASIAVYALIA
-713 GILIFKGLKLFTSI
+713 GLVIFKGLKLFTSI
-727 MQIVSAL
+727 MKIVSAL

-742 SIQKVAMVGGIITM
+742 SIQKIAMVGGIITLVIL
-756 ISLIYDLATNWDKLS
+756 ISDLITNWNELS
-771 DAGKALRIILLGIA
+771 EAGKALRIVLIA
-785 SAFVLHGILSK
+785 VVA
-796 IMIVDN
+796 
-802 ISLAQVFRNV
+802 
-812 GQAVALTSGKLDIVN
+812 ALTAGI
-827 GKLAATSFQASKAG
+827 GIYKAFGAQIGTIIQLTRG
-841 MALSRL
+841 MASDVATTAKTMSSSLDGVQVTL
-847 GSTKGFTGFVNIAGS
+847 ANTTKSTKGLAASIAGLVGGLAVLGAGLAS
-862 IMGVVAA
+862 YISGFSEMSTVAKVLVPVIA
-869 ITALT
+869 AL
-874 SALGYFTSNI
+874 
-884 DKMSGTAKTVIP
+884 
-896 IVAAITAAVIGLAVA
+896 AAAFVGLAVA
-911 LVAAATPGI
+911 KAAAAAG
-920 GLAKAIA
+920 IA
-927 AGVTA
+927 APAMAGITA
-932 AALTAAVTLA
+932 AAISAGIVLAA
-942 IGTAAASAKGAAAF
+942 GTAIAVSKF
-956 AQGGFTSGGL
+956 AEGGFTSGSL

-974 EWVGRQGNTSTIMN
+974 EWVGRQGNTSTIIN
-988 DTQMSDIMRRSVAEG
+988 DAQMSDIMRSAVAEG
-1003 VAIGNAGGYNNSRRE
+1003 VAIGNAGSYNGNRRE
-1018 SRQPII
+1018 STRPII

-1033 EIVEDEGKKVGKTMA
+1033 EIVEDEGKKVGKTLA

>member
-1 MAERIE
+1 MPERIE
-7 PIEVTIRYEYIDDD
+7 PIEVTIQYEYIDDS

-35 TKTTLGQAKKNF
+35 TKTTLSQAKKNF

-72 QKVNRSIENVNVA
+72 QKVNKSIENVNVA

-94 SVKRAKSNFESF
+94 SVKRSKSNFESF
-106 KRQLTAEDQIVIKDK
+106 KRQLAAEDQIVVKDK
-121 IYKDTGG
+121 IYKDTGDG
-128 EIVVDEARTR
+128 IVVDEARTR

-181 LNKSTQAAEQK
+181 LNKSTQAAEEK

-197 FDIKSLA
+197 SDIKSLA

-218 QKIKG
+218 QRIKG
-223 LRQAIKGIRFTSL
+223 LRQAIRGIRFTSL

-249 VLNFVEA
+249 VLSFVEA

-344 DFTSALAGQVKPV
+344 DLTSALAGQVKPV

-392 ARAILLIR
+392 ARAVLLIR

-450 AWRTAGLA
+450 AWQTAGLA

-495 AATDALEEMQ
+495 VATDALEEMED
-505 GAASGTLAEFD
+505 AASGTLAEFD
-516 KFNALDQGTST
+516 KFNVLDQGTNT

-602 GESMDAFVS
+602 GESMDEFVS

-623 AGLILA
+623 AGLLLA

-662 STLMSTAGETF
+662 STLMSTAGESF

-688 KISNAFLGMLNAV
+688 KISNAFLEMLNAV
-701 DGASLAVYALIA
+701 DGASLAVHALIA
-713 GILIFKGLKLFTSI
+713 GLVIFKGLKLFTTI
-727 MQIVSAL
+727 MQIVAAL

-742 SIQKVAMVGGIITM
+742 SIQKVATVGAIITI

-771 DAGKALRIILLGIA
+771 DAGKALRIVILSVAVAFTLYQIPAIKNGISAIGQFFTSLNTQIQVAQTNVHTASMLIRRSMNAMNNTAFSSFVGWASSMQGMLVSMGALTGGIFAFVGSMDNMSDTAKKVIPSVAALAAAIVGVAVAVA
-785 SAFVLHGILSK
+785 SASAGP
-796 IMIVDN
+796 
-802 ISLAQVFRNV
+802 
-812 GQAVALTSGKLDIVN
+812 
-827 GKLAATSFQASKAG
+827 LAALKAG
-841 MALSRL
+841 
-847 GSTKGFTGFVNIAGS
+847 I
-862 IMGVVAA
+862 
-869 ITALT
+869 
-874 SALGYFTSNI
+874 
-884 DKMSGTAKTVIP
+884 
-896 IVAAITAAVIGLAVA
+896 
-911 LVAAATPGI
+911 
-920 GLAKAIA
+920 
-927 AGVTA
+927 TA
-932 AALTAAVTLA
+932 AALTAAITLA
-942 IGTAAASAKGAAAF
+942 AGTTIATLTF
-956 AQGGFTSGGL
+956 AEGGFTSGGL

-1003 VAIGNAGGYNNSRRE
+1003 VAIGNAGGYNNNRRE